1 MHIINVIAESKLGV
15 HPHLLSLYFAFLK
28 GQKMWH
34 TFPCWHFPR
43 CHPPPPFRFLFAD
56 LHLSYSCLHRTPL
69 GHTFDSRPRCWRSLK
84 RLCLKLLIQPVC
96 ETWDQSSVCP
106 THTDTHT
113 RRTRMTTKLTKQT
126 HVVTRTHVGLIY
138 ILCCDFFFFNH
149 WTNMPR
155 KLYLHYIVFLH

>member
-69 GHTFDSRPRCWRSLK
+69 GHTFDSRPRCWRSFK

-106 THTDTHT
+106 THTDTHASNT
-113 RRTRMTTKLTKQT
+113 YDDKANQT
-126 HVVTRTHVGLIY
+126 DARGHTYTCWTDLHYVLW
-138 ILCCDFFFFNH
+138 FFFFNH